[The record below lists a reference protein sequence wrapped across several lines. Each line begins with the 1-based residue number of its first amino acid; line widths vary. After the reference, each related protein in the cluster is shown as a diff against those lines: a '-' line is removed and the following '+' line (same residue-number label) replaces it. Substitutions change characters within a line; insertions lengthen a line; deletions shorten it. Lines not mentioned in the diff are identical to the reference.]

1 MVSQREA
8 HDVVFRVVD
17 AIRHP
22 HGGYILRLRLDR
34 GEAPSVRQVKG
45 SEWVVFPEDE
55 RDRVRVRVDDFAA
68 IGGEV
73 SDARFK
79 NIGRL
84 DVHVSVVEEGEEPID
99 LQWQMAGPLP

>member
-1 MVSQREA
+1 MANQRQA
-8 HDVVFRVVD
+8 HDIVFRVVD

-34 GEAPSVRQVKG
+34 GDPPAVRQLKG

-55 RDRVRVRVDDFAA
+55 RDRSRIRLDDFAA

-73 SDARFK
+73 TDERFK
-79 NIGRL
+79 RTGRL
-84 DVHVSVVEEGEEPID
+84 DVHVTVLEEGEEPID
-99 LQWQMAGPLP
+99 LRWEVAGPLP